1 MATYNITLDTKKGQW
16 VGTPVRLRA
25 GDVDSCKVVATVT
38 EGGEPQD
45 LSGMKARFEAIKPD
59 GTVVQD
65 SDCSLSGSAITYLM
79 NKNVAQA
86 PGECAAAYFSILNGD
101 GTVIDSTQSFV
112 LVVEDGISA
121 GSLSNDYIDSIEA
134 VIALLEAQKRKYE
147 QAEAARV
154 AAESGRVSA
163 ESGRASAESGR
174 VAAET
179 ARADAE
185 RLRASSEGER
195 NAAES
200 SRASEEAKRAQAES
214 VRASAESARASAESK
229 RAEAEKSRASAESER
244 ASSESS
250 REQAEE
256 ARTSSESSRVS
267 AERARSEAE
276 TARAAAE
283 SKRASAEK
291 GRDSAEK
298 LRSSEEAKRAQ
309 AESGRASAESARASA
324 ESRRAE
330 AEASRVSAESA
341 RASAE
346 SSRSEA
352 EKARA
357 ASQLKNDTDQAK
369 NNADQKANN
378 AAALGMTFVIVTEGQ
393 FDPSTLEPS
402 FDGENGKMYLV
413 PDPKGSGDNV
423 YREWIW
429 TGLWECIGSSAT
441 SFDAITTDT
450 IDAIASGSSE
460 AGTEGLSTTGLTY
473 LWAKMK
479 AAFSQIGHKHSKA
492 DITDFPSSMPASDV
506 KAWAKAASKPSYT
519 AAEVGAAAASHKH
532 AMSDVNGLSAGMSAL
547 QPRSSYRTVTIQPG
561 EWSEN
566 TVTKAVSGVR
576 VASVVFCG
584 AAPDSEVV
592 ASEAHVYCSAQAD
605 GTLTFTCVDPPK
617 SAVTLNIE
625 VKEA

>member
-309 AESGRASAESARASA
+309 AES
-324 ESRRAE
+324 
-330 AEASRVSAESA
+330 A

-429 TGLWECIGSSAT
+429 TGSWECIGSSAT